1 MPGGGPTRLIWR
13 SRRVSHGTITRHAVE
28 DEFLLAGSK
37 RTVLLYQPP
46 TADPCPLLVVL
57 DGQDYWRRARIANIV
72 DNLITQGRIQ
82 PIALAM
88 PYNGRGA
95 RGVEYACSEATL
107 VLLLYDLL
115 ELAQQELNLVDIQ
128 ANPGAHGILGASM
141 EGPTQILTLHCHPA
155 GHTA

>member
-1 MPGGGPTRLIWR
+1 M
-13 SRRVSHGTITRHAVE
+13 
-28 DEFLLAGSK
+28 
-37 RTVLLYQPP
+37 
-46 TADPCPLLVVL
+46 VL
-57 DGQDYWRRARIANIV
+57 DGQDYRRRARIANIV
-72 DNLITQGRIQ
+72 DNLIAQGRIR

-115 ELAQQELNLVDIQ
+115 ELAQKELNLVDIR

-141 EGPTQILTLHCHPA
+141 EWLTQIAIRLFILIDRYCTLA
-155 GHTA
+155 GGPWQTVCQTGSLQ